1 MNYPFTLHGNQVI
14 KGLSRVYLTYEVLC
28 SQSGRH
34 AVKGLAGPKG
44 GVIQAPG
51 CVQLIDWYRMYA
63 GCGKGFK
70 TYYFNNHIKHQC
82 DLTFISVI

>member
-44 GVIQAPG
+44 GVI
-51 CVQLIDWYRMYA
+51 
-63 GCGKGFK
+63 
-70 TYYFNNHIKHQC
+70 
-82 DLTFISVI
+82 